1 MGCANSCAASKEE
14 VSSAWD
20 VLGGSEFRVALA
32 FHKKLGGCPVRLV
45 DARFLINLASEG
57 GRLSH
62 RQALPEAAF
71 LSLATLAAM
80 DRGPCGALRVVVVSY
95 PWLQPD
101 HPDPHGTTLQLLAR
115 VLKAYVESP
124 WGGTCGVFLDFCS
137 LHQKGPCGEARSASE
152 AKLFGFAL
160 GNLSDWYS
168 HPMTVVLKLTK
179 MPAGYPDGFSF
190 AAGTTPNT
198 ADYYGR
204 GWCFKESSV
213 ANLVKNSYLCLD
225 LGKLDLGKLDDAPSD
240 EMVVSVP
247 GMKAAS
253 SDWDGIETQCRA
265 GRAAPLTPED
275 FLAELERKSFTSK
288 KADLPT
294 VGALYK
300 AAFTK
305 RFGEATALFY
315 SGLQWGDSDLVLLSK
330 VLGSG
335 ALTNLSD
342 LHLSGNQIGDAG
354 LTALADSLSN
364 GAVQIRNLDLFGNQ
378 VGDPGVSALADACAR
393 GALAPGAA
401 VFLDNN
407 NVTQAG
413 KQAARDATK
422 DCDRTVCWYF

>member
-1 MGCANSCAASKEE
+1 MAFSASKDDYWLQNGGDEFE
-14 VSSAWD
+14 AALALIKE
-20 VLGGSEFRVALA
+20 LGGSA
-32 FHKKLGGCPVRLV
+32 VRLL
-45 DARFLINLASEG
+45 DARYLIELAENG
-57 GRLSH
+57 GKLRR
-62 RQALPEAAF
+62 RQDLPEEAF
-71 LSLATLAAM
+71 VTLPQLKRM
-80 DRGPCGALRVVVVSY
+80 GNGPGDSLRVVVVSY

-101 HPDPHGTTLQLLAR
+101 HPDPRGESLRLLAC
-115 VLKAYVESP
+115 VLKAYIAEE
-124 WGGTCGVFLDFCS
+124 GGTCGVFLDFCS
-137 LHQKGPCGEARSASE
+137 LMQKGPNGEERTPAQME
-152 AKLFGFAL
+152 LFGLAL
-160 GNLSDWYS
+160 SNLSDWYS
-168 HPMTVVLKLTK
+168 HHKTMVLKLTK
-179 MPAGYPDGFSF
+179 MPEGYPKGFTF
-190 AAGTTPNT
+190 VEGTTPNT
-198 ADYYGR
+198 ADCYGR

-315 SGLQWGDSDLVLLSK
+315 SGLQWGDSEVVLLSK